1 MKFAAGETSVML
13 TAGHG
18 DIADIDGL
26 PAAFPDDY
34 TFQWVRVDADGPS
47 NPADIND
54 ATSGVYT
61 RADGGLHS
69 VPVSCVLAD
78 PRRQPDLAGG
88 VQRGRSECRR
98 GGLRN
103 VRHDGRADRC
113 RGVGASAQY
122 DVTVSGGNLG
132 SLNATVTL
140 SFASGC
146 GSGRKRTR
154 EHHAGGDDVH
164 AVGFAA
170 GGRVDCGDEPC
181 GRQRHRQLQ
190 RHGAA
195 VEVGHQR
202 RDRGDRRHA
211 GHGQRRYDGDRVRQ
225 CGQHRHGVD
234 RVPGGGQ
241 GRSDAER
248 VRLQRGLEDDLRLG
262 TTNDLALPVLAG
274 SNPAG
279 YTRGPAA
286 AGIHQG
292 QGQGREDARAMSGS
306 QRPQSLRRMNRNG
319 SDRQENE
326 RDQCSHEAIQR

>member
-26 PAAFPDDY
+26 PAAFPYDY

-140 SFASGC
+140 SIDEYSATGLPSGLSIDAGTGVIGGTPDTADAGTASATVTVSDAAGNTAEVSITFPAVGNQTRGFEY
-146 GSGRKRTR
+146 GSDCVRRTVTAPR
-154 EHHAGGDDVH
+154 GDD
-164 AVGFAA
+164 
-170 GGRVDCGDEPC
+170 
-181 GRQRHRQLQ
+181 
-190 RHGAA
+190 
-195 VEVGHQR
+195 
-202 RDRGDRRHA
+202 
-211 GHGQRRYDGDRVRQ
+211 
-225 CGQHRHGVD
+225 
-234 RVPGGGQ
+234 
-241 GRSDAER
+241 
-248 VRLQRGLEDDLRLG
+248 LEL
-262 TTNDLALPVLAG
+262 
-274 SNPAG
+274 
-279 YTRGPAA
+279 
-286 AGIHQG
+286 
-292 QGQGREDARAMSGS
+292 
-306 QRPQSLRRMNRNG
+306 LRRCRWT
-319 SDRQENE
+319 RPP
-326 RDQCSHEAIQR
+326 R